1 MAWNEPGGNGK
12 QRDPWGGD
20 QGPPDLDEALRRFRN
35 KLGGVFGGGG
45 SGRGPGAD
53 PADMRLNAAILGL
66 VALLVFGVWFY
77 LGIYVIDEQERGV
90 VLRFGRYHET
100 LGPGLSWRPRLVDQV
115 IPVNVTRERQY
126 GSEGRMLTQDE
137 NIVELQLVVQYNIAD
152 VKAFVLNVRDPEFSL
167 RQATE
172 SALRHVAGSSKLDQ
186 VLSEGRGQISADV
199 RTKLQSYLDNYGTG
213 IQVVKVTI
221 QEAKPPAQVKAA
233 FDDVIKAKEDE
244 ERLKNEASA
253 YANGIVPEARG
264 RAQRMLEEAA
274 AYRSKVVA
282 EAQGEAQ
289 RFEKLLAEYSKAPGV
304 TRERLYLESLQRVFA
319 GSSKV
324 RVDID
329 GGNNVLYLPLDRL
342 GGGAAA
348 PVQGARQAPS
358 AGTAPSVD
366 RIAEEVVQ
374 RLRTEARQPTGRERE
389 RR

>member
-20 QGPPDLDEALRRFRN
+20 QGPPDLDEAFRKFRE
-35 KLGGVFGGGG
+35 KLGGALGGGG
-45 SGRGPGAD
+45 TGDARFNSGV
-53 PADMRLNAAILGL
+53 IGL
-66 VALLVFGVWFY
+66 VLLLIFGVWFY

-90 VLRFGRYHET
+90 VLRFGKYHQT
-100 LGPGLSWRPRLVDQV
+100 LDPGLNWKPRLMDQV
-115 IPVNVTRERQY
+115 IPVNVTKERQY

-137 NIVELQLVVQYNIAD
+137 NIVELQIVVQYNISD

-172 SALRHVAGSSKLDQ
+172 SALRHVVGSTRLDQ
-186 VLSEGRGQISADV
+186 VLSEGRGQISDEV
-199 RTKLQSYLDNYGTG
+199 KVKLQSYLDNYGTG
-213 IQVVKVTI
+213 IQVVKITI
-221 QEAKPPAQVKAA
+221 QEARPPAQVKAA

-274 AYRSKVVA
+274 AYRGKVVA

-289 RFEKLLAEYSKAPGV
+289 RFEKLLAEYRKAPEV
-304 TRERLYLESLQRVFA
+304 TRERLYLDAVQRVMSA
-319 GSSKV
+319 STKV
-324 RVDID
+324 LVDVP
-329 GGNNVLYLPLDRL
+329 GGNNVLYLPLDRM
-342 GGGAAA
+342 GRPGDATAAPRQGAAPA
-348 PVQGARQAPS
+348 DP
-358 AGTAPSVD
+358 AGQV
-366 RIAEEVVQ
+366 AEEVVE
-374 RLRTEARQPTGRERE
+374 RLRREAAAAGTGRARE

>member
-20 QGPPDLDEALRRFRN
+20 QGPPDLDEAFRKFRE
-35 KLGGVFGGGG
+35 KLGGALGGGG
-45 SGRGPGAD
+45 SGDARFNGG
-53 PADMRLNAAILGL
+53 IVVL
-66 VALLVFGVWFY
+66 VLLLIFGVWFY

-90 VLRFGRYHET
+90 VLRFGKYHQT
-100 LGPGLSWRPRLVDQV
+100 LDPGLNWKPRLMDQV
-115 IPVNVTRERQY
+115 VPVNVTKERQY

-137 NIVELQLVVQYNIAD
+137 NIVELQIVVQYNISD

-172 SALRHVAGSSKLDQ
+172 SALRHVVGSTKLDQ
-186 VLSEGRGQISADV
+186 VLSEGRGQISDEV
-199 RTKLQSYLDNYGTG
+199 KVKLQSYLDNYGTG
-213 IQVVKVTI
+213 IQVVKITI
-221 QEAKPPAQVKAA
+221 QEARPPAQVKAA

-274 AYRSKVVA
+274 AYRGKVVA

-289 RFEKLLAEYSKAPGV
+289 RFEKLLTEYRKAPEV
-304 TRERLYLESLQRVFA
+304 MRERLYLDAVQRVMSA
-319 GSSKV
+319 TSKV
-324 RVDID
+324 LVDVP
-329 GGNNVLYLPLDRL
+329 GGNNVLYLPIDKMGRS
-342 GGGAAA
+342 GGDAAA
-348 PVQGARQAPS
+348 PPRQGAAPTDNVGQV
-358 AGTAPSVD
+358 AD
-366 RIAEEVVQ
+366 EVVE
-374 RLRTEARQPTGRERE
+374 RLRREAATGTGRARE

>member
-20 QGPPDLDEALRRFRN
+20 QGPPDLDEAFRKFRE
-35 KLGGVFGGGG
+35 KLGGALGGGG
-45 SGRGPGAD
+45 SGDARFNGG
-53 PADMRLNAAILGL
+53 IVGL
-66 VALLVFGVWFY
+66 VLLLIFGVWFY

-90 VLRFGRYHET
+90 VLRFGKYHQT
-100 LGPGLSWRPRLVDQV
+100 LDPGLNWKPRLMDQV
-115 IPVNVTRERQY
+115 VPVNVTKERQY

-137 NIVELQLVVQYNIAD
+137 NIVELQIVVQYNISD

-172 SALRHVAGSSKLDQ
+172 SALRHVVGSTKLDQ
-186 VLSEGRGQISADV
+186 VLSEGRGQISDEV
-199 RTKLQSYLDNYGTG
+199 KVKLQSYLDNYGTG
-213 IQVVKVTI
+213 IQVVKITI
-221 QEAKPPAQVKAA
+221 QEARPPAQVKAA

-274 AYRSKVVA
+274 AYRGKVVA

-289 RFEKLLAEYSKAPGV
+289 RFEKLLTEYRKAPEV
-304 TRERLYLESLQRVFA
+304 MRERLYLDAVQRVMSA
-319 GSSKV
+319 TSKV
-324 RVDID
+324 LVDVP
-329 GGNNVLYLPLDRL
+329 GGNNVLYLPIDKMGRS
-342 GGGAAA
+342 GGDAAA
-348 PVQGARQAPS
+348 PPRQ
-358 AGTAPSVD
+358 GTAPTDNVGQVAD
-366 RIAEEVVQ
+366 EVVE
-374 RLRTEARQPTGRERE
+374 RLRREAATGTGRARE

>member
-12 QRDPWGGD
+12 QRDPWGGGD
-20 QGPPDLDEALRRFRN
+20 QGPPDLDEALRRFRK
-35 KLGGVFGGGG
+35 KLGSALGGGNGSSPGGGG
-45 SGRGPGAD
+45 D
-53 PADMRLNAAILGL
+53 LRLNAALLGL
-66 VALLVFGVWFY
+66 IVLLVLGVWFY
-77 LGIYVIDEQERGV
+77 LGIYVIDAQERAV
-90 VLRFGRYHET
+90 VLRFGRYHQT
-100 LGPGLSWRPRLVDQV
+100 LDPGLNWRPRVIDQV

-126 GSEGRMLTQDE
+126 GTEGRMLTQDE
-137 NIVELQLVVQYNIAD
+137 NIVELHLVVQYNIAD
-152 VKAFVLNVRDPEFSL
+152 VKAFVLNVREPEFSL

-186 VLSEGRGQISADV
+186 ILSEGRDQISDDV
-199 RTKLQSYLDNYGTG
+199 KIKLQSYLDNYGTG

-221 QEAKPPAQVKAA
+221 QEAKPPVQVKAA

-274 AYRSKVVA
+274 AYRGKVVA

-289 RFEKLLAEYSKAPGV
+289 RFEKLLVEYTKAPEV
-304 TRERLYLESLQRVFA
+304 TRERLYLDALQRVFA
-319 GSSKV
+319 GSAKV
-324 RVDID
+324 LVDVD

-342 GGGAAA
+342 GSAAA
-348 PVQGARQAPS
+348 PAQGVGQRPSTTVPS
-358 AGTAPSVD
+358 ADQV
-366 RIAEEVVQ
+366 AEEVVQ
-374 RLRTEARQPTGRERE
+374 KLRTEAHQQATGRERG

>member
-20 QGPPDLDEALRRFRN
+20 QGPPDLDEAFRKFRE
-35 KLGGVFGGGG
+35 KLGGALGGGG
-45 SGRGPGAD
+45 SGDARFNGG
-53 PADMRLNAAILGL
+53 IVGL
-66 VALLVFGVWFY
+66 VLLLIFGVWFY

-90 VLRFGRYHET
+90 VLRFGKYHQT
-100 LGPGLSWRPRLVDQV
+100 LDPGLNWKPRLMDQV
-115 IPVNVTRERQY
+115 VPVNVTKERQY

-137 NIVELQLVVQYNIAD
+137 NIVELQIVVQYNISD

-172 SALRHVAGSSKLDQ
+172 SALRHVVGSTKLDQ
-186 VLSEGRGQISADV
+186 VLSEGRGQISDEV
-199 RTKLQSYLDNYGTG
+199 KVKLQSYLDNYGTG
-213 IQVVKVTI
+213 IQVVKITI
-221 QEAKPPAQVKAA
+221 QEARPPAQVKAA

-274 AYRSKVVA
+274 AYRGKVVA

-289 RFEKLLAEYSKAPGV
+289 RFEKLLTEYRKAPEV
-304 TRERLYLESLQRVFA
+304 MRERLYLDAVQRVMSA
-319 GSSKV
+319 TSKV
-324 RVDID
+324 LVDVP
-329 GGNNVLYLPLDRL
+329 GGNNVLYLPIDKMGRS
-342 GGGAAA
+342 GGDAAA
-348 PVQGARQAPS
+348 PPRQGAAPTDNVGQV
-358 AGTAPSVD
+358 AD
-366 RIAEEVVQ
+366 EVVE
-374 RLRTEARQPTGRERE
+374 RLRREAATGTGRARE

>member
-20 QGPPDLDEALRRFRN
+20 QGPPDLDEAFRKFRE
-35 KLGGVFGGGG
+35 KLGGALGGGG
-45 SGRGPGAD
+45 SGDA
-53 PADMRLNAAILGL
+53 RLNGGVLGL
-66 VALLVFGVWFY
+66 VLLLIVGVWFY
-77 LGIYVIDEQERGV
+77 LGIYVIDEQERAV
-90 VLRFGRYHET
+90 VLRFGRYHQT
-100 LGPGLSWRPRLVDQV
+100 LGPGLNWKPRLMDQV
-115 IPVNVTRERQY
+115 TPVNVTRERQY

-137 NIVELQLVVQYNIAD
+137 NIVEMQIVVQYNISD
-152 VKAFVLNVRDPEFSL
+152 VKSFVLNVRDPEFSL

-172 SALRHVAGSSKLDQ
+172 SALRHVVGSSKLDQ
-186 VLSEGRGQISADV
+186 VLSEGRGQISDDV
-199 RTKLQSYLDNYGTG
+199 RSKLQGYLDNYGTG

-274 AYRSKVVA
+274 AYRGKVVA

-289 RFEKLLAEYSKAPGV
+289 RFEKLLAEYHKAPEV
-304 TRERLYLESLQRVFA
+304 TRERLYLDAVQRVMSA
-319 GSSKV
+319 SSKV
-324 RVDID
+324 LVDVP
-329 GGNNVLYLPLDRL
+329 GGNNVLYLPLDKMGRPADP
-342 GGGAAA
+342 GAAA
-348 PVQGARQAPS
+348 RP
-358 AGTAPSVD
+358 AGTAAPADTAGQVADEVVD
-366 RIAEEVVQ
+366 R
-374 RLRTEARQPTGRERE
+374 LRREAAAGTGRARE

>member
-20 QGPPDLDEALRRFRN
+20 QGPPDLDEAFRKFRD
-35 KLGGVFGGGG
+35 KLGGALGGGG
-45 SGRGPGAD
+45 SGDARFNGG
-53 PADMRLNAAILGL
+53 IVGL
-66 VALLVFGVWFY
+66 VLLLIFGVWFY

-90 VLRFGRYHET
+90 VLRFGKYHQT
-100 LGPGLSWRPRLVDQV
+100 LDPGLNWKPRLMDQV
-115 IPVNVTRERQY
+115 VPVNVTKERQY

-137 NIVELQLVVQYNIAD
+137 NIVELQIVVQYNISD

-172 SALRHVAGSSKLDQ
+172 SALRHVVGSTRLDQ
-186 VLSEGRGQISADV
+186 VLSEGRGQISDEV
-199 RTKLQSYLDNYGTG
+199 KVKLQSYLDNYGTG
-213 IQVVKVTI
+213 IQVVKITI
-221 QEAKPPAQVKAA
+221 QEARPPAQVKAA

-274 AYRSKVVA
+274 AYRGKVVA

-289 RFEKLLAEYSKAPGV
+289 RFEKLLTEYRKAPEV
-304 TRERLYLESLQRVFA
+304 TRERLYLDAVQRVMSA
-319 GSSKV
+319 TSKV
-324 RVDID
+324 LVDVP
-329 GGNNVLYLPLDRL
+329 GGNNVLYLPIDKMGRS
-342 GGGAAA
+342 GGDAAA
-348 PVQGARQAPS
+348 PPRQGAAPTDNVGEV
-358 AGTAPSVD
+358 AD
-366 RIAEEVVQ
+366 EVVE
-374 RLRTEARQPTGRERE
+374 RLRREAATGTGRARE

>member
-20 QGPPDLDEALRRFRN
+20 QGPPDLDEAFRKFRE
-35 KLGGVFGGGG
+35 KLGGALGGGG
-45 SGRGPGAD
+45 SGDARFNGG
-53 PADMRLNAAILGL
+53 IVVL
-66 VALLVFGVWFY
+66 VLLLIFGVWFY

-90 VLRFGRYHET
+90 VLRFGKYHQT
-100 LGPGLSWRPRLVDQV
+100 LDPGLNWKPRLMDQV
-115 IPVNVTRERQY
+115 VPVNVTKERQY

-137 NIVELQLVVQYNIAD
+137 NIVELQIVVQYNISD

-172 SALRHVAGSSKLDQ
+172 SALRHVVGSTRLDQ
-186 VLSEGRGQISADV
+186 VLSEGRGQISDEV
-199 RTKLQSYLDNYGTG
+199 KVKLQSYLDNYGTG
-213 IQVVKVTI
+213 IQVVKITI
-221 QEAKPPAQVKAA
+221 QEARPPAQVKAA

-274 AYRSKVVA
+274 AYRGKVVA

-289 RFEKLLAEYSKAPGV
+289 RFEKLLTEYRKAPEV
-304 TRERLYLESLQRVFA
+304 TRERLYLDAVQRVMSA
-319 GSSKV
+319 TSKV
-324 RVDID
+324 LVDVP
-329 GGNNVLYLPLDRL
+329 GGNNVLYLPIDKMGRS
-342 GGGAAA
+342 GGDAAA
-348 PVQGARQAPS
+348 PPRQGAAPTDNVGEV
-358 AGTAPSVD
+358 AD
-366 RIAEEVVQ
+366 EVVE
-374 RLRTEARQPTGRERE
+374 RLRREAATGTGRARE

>member
-20 QGPPDLDEALRRFRN
+20 QGPPDLDEAFRKFRD
-35 KLGGVFGGGG
+35 KLGGALGGGG
-45 SGRGPGAD
+45 SGDARFNGG
-53 PADMRLNAAILGL
+53 IVGL
-66 VALLVFGVWFY
+66 VLLLIFGVWFY

-90 VLRFGRYHET
+90 VLRFGKYHQT
-100 LGPGLSWRPRLVDQV
+100 LDPGLNWKPRLMDQV
-115 IPVNVTRERQY
+115 VPVNVTKERQY

-137 NIVELQLVVQYNIAD
+137 NIVELQIVVQYNISD

-172 SALRHVAGSSKLDQ
+172 SALRHVVGSTKLDQ
-186 VLSEGRGQISADV
+186 VLSEGRGQISDEV
-199 RTKLQSYLDNYGTG
+199 KVKLQSYLDNYGTG
-213 IQVVKVTI
+213 IQVVKITI
-221 QEAKPPAQVKAA
+221 QEARPPAQVKAA

-274 AYRSKVVA
+274 AYRGKVVA

-289 RFEKLLAEYSKAPGV
+289 RFEKLLTEYRKAPEV
-304 TRERLYLESLQRVFA
+304 TRERLYLDAVQRVMSA
-319 GSSKV
+319 TSKV
-324 RVDID
+324 LVDVP
-329 GGNNVLYLPLDRL
+329 GGNNVLYLPIDKMGRS
-342 GGGAAA
+342 GGDAAA
-348 PVQGARQAPS
+348 PPRQ
-358 AGTAPSVD
+358 GTAPTDNVGQVAD
-366 RIAEEVVQ
+366 EVVE
-374 RLRTEARQPTGRERE
+374 RLRREAATGTGRARE

>member
-20 QGPPDLDEALRRFRN
+20 QGPPDLDEAFRKFRE
-35 KLGGVFGGGG
+35 KLGGALGGGG
-45 SGRGPGAD
+45 SGDA
-53 PADMRLNAAILGL
+53 RLNGGVLGL
-66 VALLVFGVWFY
+66 VLLLIVGVWFY
-77 LGIYVIDEQERGV
+77 LGIYVIDEQERAV
-90 VLRFGRYHET
+90 VLRFGRYHQT
-100 LGPGLSWRPRLVDQV
+100 LGPGLNWKPRLMDQV

-137 NIVELQLVVQYNIAD
+137 NIVEMQIVVQYNISD
-152 VKAFVLNVRDPEFSL
+152 VKSFVLNVRDPEFSL

-172 SALRHVAGSSKLDQ
+172 SALRHVVGSSKLDQ
-186 VLSEGRGQISADV
+186 VLSEGRGQISDDV
-199 RTKLQSYLDNYGTG
+199 RSKLQGYLDNYGTG

-274 AYRSKVVA
+274 AYRGKVVA

-289 RFEKLLAEYSKAPGV
+289 RFEKLLAEYHKAPEV
-304 TRERLYLESLQRVFA
+304 TRERLYLDAVQRVMSA
-319 GSSKV
+319 SSKV
-324 RVDID
+324 LVDVP
-329 GGNNVLYLPLDRL
+329 GGNNVLYLPLDKMGRPADP
-342 GGGAAA
+342 GAAA
-348 PVQGARQAPS
+348 RP
-358 AGTAPSVD
+358 AGTAAPADTAGQVADEVVD
-366 RIAEEVVQ
+366 R
-374 RLRTEARQPTGRERE
+374 LRREAAAGTGRARE

>member
-20 QGPPDLDEALRRFRN
+20 QGPPDLDEAFRKFRD
-35 KLGGVFGGGG
+35 KLGGALGGGG
-45 SGRGPGAD
+45 SGDARFNGG
-53 PADMRLNAAILGL
+53 IVGL
-66 VALLVFGVWFY
+66 VLLLIFGVWFY

-90 VLRFGRYHET
+90 VLRFGKYHQT
-100 LGPGLSWRPRLVDQV
+100 LDPGLNWKPRLMDQV
-115 IPVNVTRERQY
+115 VPVNVTKERQY

-137 NIVELQLVVQYNIAD
+137 NIVELQIVVQYNISD

-172 SALRHVAGSSKLDQ
+172 SALRHVVGSTKLDQ
-186 VLSEGRGQISADV
+186 VLSEGRGQISDEV
-199 RTKLQSYLDNYGTG
+199 KVKLQSYLDNYGTG
-213 IQVVKVTI
+213 IQVVKITI
-221 QEAKPPAQVKAA
+221 QEARPPAQVKAA

-274 AYRSKVVA
+274 AYRGKVVA

-289 RFEKLLAEYSKAPGV
+289 RFEKLLTEYRKAPEV
-304 TRERLYLESLQRVFA
+304 MRERLYLDAVQRVMSA
-319 GSSKV
+319 TSKV
-324 RVDID
+324 LVDVP
-329 GGNNVLYLPLDRL
+329 GGNNVLYLPIDKMGRS
-342 GGGAAA
+342 GGDAAA
-348 PVQGARQAPS
+348 PPRQGAAPTDNVGEV
-358 AGTAPSVD
+358 AD
-366 RIAEEVVQ
+366 EVVE
-374 RLRTEARQPTGRERE
+374 RLRREAATGTGRARE

>member
-20 QGPPDLDEALRRFRN
+20 QGPPDLDEAFRKFRE
-35 KLGGVFGGGG
+35 KLGGALGGGG
-45 SGRGPGAD
+45 SGDARFNGG
-53 PADMRLNAAILGL
+53 IVGL
-66 VALLVFGVWFY
+66 VLLLIFGVWFY

-90 VLRFGRYHET
+90 VLRFGKYHQT
-100 LGPGLSWRPRLVDQV
+100 LDPGLNWKPRLMDQV
-115 IPVNVTRERQY
+115 VPVNVTKERQY

-137 NIVELQLVVQYNIAD
+137 NIVELQIVVQYNISD

-172 SALRHVAGSSKLDQ
+172 SALRHVVGSTKLDQ
-186 VLSEGRGQISADV
+186 VLSEGRGQISDEV
-199 RTKLQSYLDNYGTG
+199 KVKLQSYLDNYGTG
-213 IQVVKVTI
+213 IQVVKITI
-221 QEAKPPAQVKAA
+221 QEARPPAQVKAA

-274 AYRSKVVA
+274 AYRGKVVA

-289 RFEKLLAEYSKAPGV
+289 RFEKLLTEYRKAPEV
-304 TRERLYLESLQRVFA
+304 MRERLYLDAVQRVMSA
-319 GSSKV
+319 TSKV
-324 RVDID
+324 LVDVP
-329 GGNNVLYLPLDRL
+329 GGNNVLYLPIDKMGRS
-342 GGGAAA
+342 GGDAAA
-348 PVQGARQAPS
+348 PPRQGAAPTDNVGEV
-358 AGTAPSVD
+358 AD
-366 RIAEEVVQ
+366 EVVE
-374 RLRTEARQPTGRERE
+374 RLRREAATGTGRARE